1 MNEEIVKPN
10 KLEIPDVIVL
20 DKQYTRTF
28 YQEDSLVA
36 NIRRALQREISVEL
50 FEKIIPAKVPED
62 EYQFL
67 LNYYEKRT
75 GKDGIDAYL
84 LRTIPQRISRERAR
98 QYMEEGSISEED
110 REYLFRFY
118 TLNEITALHTAKF
131 YNGSR

>member
-50 FEKIIPAKVPED
+50 FEKIIPAK
-62 EYQFL
+62 
-67 LNYYEKRT
+67 
-75 GKDGIDAYL
+75 A
-84 LRTIPQRISRERAR
+84 
-98 QYMEEGSISEED
+98 
-110 REYLFRFY
+110 
-118 TLNEITALHTAKF
+118 
-131 YNGSR
+131 